1 MGGAGW
7 IVVITGTKVKE
18 VILCLHLYAKE
29 TLDQKATVSSKLGH
43 GGDSEQLEDSD
54 NLHSYLASGVLLQQ

>member
-1 MGGAGW
+1 MDSGDYRHKGEA
-7 IVVITGTKVKE
+7 

-29 TLDQKATVSSKLGH
+29 TLDQKATVSYKLGH